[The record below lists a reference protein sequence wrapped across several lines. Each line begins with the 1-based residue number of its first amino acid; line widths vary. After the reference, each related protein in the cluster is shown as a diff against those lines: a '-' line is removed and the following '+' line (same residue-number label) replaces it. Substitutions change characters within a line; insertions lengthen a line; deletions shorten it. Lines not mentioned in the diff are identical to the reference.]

1 MNDLYNKM
9 SDVNEISKKIN
20 LNNEMTKKELV
31 DLANDYVR
39 DMDK

>member
-1 MNDLYNKM
+1 MNTLYNMM
-9 SDVNEISKKIN
+9 SDVKEISKKIN
-20 LNNEMTKKELV
+20 LTNEMSKKELV

>member
-1 MNDLYNKM
+1 MNRLYNM
-9 SDVNEISKKIN
+9 LSDVNEISKKIN

-31 DLANDYVR
+31 DLANDHVR

>member
-20 LNNEMTKKELV
+20 LNNEMSKKELV

>member
-1 MNDLYNKM
+1 MNELYNKM